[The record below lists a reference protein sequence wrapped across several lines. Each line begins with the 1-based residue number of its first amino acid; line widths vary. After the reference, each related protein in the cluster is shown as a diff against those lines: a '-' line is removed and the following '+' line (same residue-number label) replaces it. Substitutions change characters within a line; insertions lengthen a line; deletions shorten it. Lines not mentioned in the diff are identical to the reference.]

1 MLITAVV
8 IIATLIADTALEKIA
23 DLLGTQAADPEEMS
37 IKIFIVISAI
47 GYGVGQYLV
56 LSFIIHRNK
65 QMIKG
70 TSRNRFVLTQASRNR
85 FVLTQRVVMISQCVL
100 SALLVSVILIMI
112 FESHYYTSQLILSTV
127 ISYVMSIF
135 LLSLLSNRF
144 FSWYKSSN
152 RNLVVLSYGV
162 ACALLAVNLALG
174 VAFMTSAL
182 LDQAADVG
190 PHIGTSFISSAP
202 DSPMGILY
210 ISTVIS
216 GIASFLSMWVST
228 TLLLRHHSRK
238 LGKIKFWVMVV
249 VPLVYFLTPFIP
261 SFLNQI
267 AAPLVSSDPIFAGIL
282 FTLIFAISKPAGGM
296 LFGVAFWTVARAV
309 RESSVV
315 RDYMIMSALG
325 VVVLFVSTQGSVI
338 ALYYPPFGL
347 VTVSYVGLSAFMMV
361 IGLYSSAISV
371 SEDDRLRKTIRKNA
385 LEESK
390 LLESIG
396 TAQMGQEIESR
407 VMQIERKVMEMAKE
421 DVEVLEV
428 ETGVK
433 PSLEEPDMKKYLEE
447 VMLEVSASIK
457 SKQPRPTS

>member
-23 DLLGTQAADPEEMS
+23 DLVGTQAADPEEMS
-37 IKIFIVISAI
+37 IRIFIVISAI

-70 TSRNRFVLTQASRNR
+70 TSTKKDRFM
-85 FVLTQRVVMISQCVL
+85 LTQRVVMISQCVL

-112 FESHYYTSQLILSTV
+112 FVSHYYTSQLILSTI

-162 ACALLAVNLALG
+162 ACALLTVNLALD

-182 LDQAADVG
+182 LDQAAEVG

-210 ISTVIS
+210 TSTVIS

-228 TLLLRHHSRK
+228 TLLLRHYSRK

-261 SFLNQI
+261 TFLSQI
-267 AAPLVSSDPIFAGIL
+267 AAPLVNSDPIFAGIL

-309 RESSVV
+309 RESSIV

-361 IGLYSSAISV
+361 IGLYAAAVSV
-371 SEDDRLRKTIRKNA
+371 SEDMTLRQSIRRQVI
-385 LEESK
+385 EESTK
-390 LLESIG
+390 LLDSIG
-396 TAQMGQEIESR
+396 TAHMENEIT
-407 VMQIERKVMEMAKE
+407 RKVMLTAKRNSA
-421 DVEVLEV
+421 VLE
-428 ETGVK
+428 EQSGVQ
-433 PSLEEPDMKKYLEE
+433 PSIDEGEMKQYLEYVLAE
-447 VMLEVSASIK
+447 VNKLK
-457 SKQPRPTS
+457 K